1 MANENEGAAAQ
12 EKQVGIQRV
21 YLKDCSFEAP
31 GTPGVFSTEWKP
43 QIHLNVSTA
52 HDKIDAASGDAGDVY
67 DVTLTVEVRAE
78 LNEKVAF
85 LCEVKQSGLFLL
97 RGLNEQELAQVM
109 AIFCPTQLFPYA
121 REVVS
126 DLIAK
131 GGFPAMTLQPINFEA
146 MVAQRQQQMAAEA
159 H

>member
-1 MANENEGAAAQ
+1 MANENEAAAAQ

-31 GTPGVFSTEWKP
+31 GTPDVFNNEWKP
-43 QIHLNVSTA
+43 HIHLNVSTN
-52 HDKIDAASGDAGDVY
+52 HDKLEGASTEAGDVY

>member
-12 EKQVGIQRV
+12 EKQVGIQRI

-31 GTPGVFSTEWKP
+31 GTPEVFGSEWKP
-43 QIHLNVSTA
+43 HVHLNVSTNHA
-52 HDKIDAASGDAGDVY
+52 KVDAASGDAGDVY
-67 DVTLTVEVRAE
+67 DVTLTLEVRAE
-78 LNEKVAF
+78 LDEKVAL

-97 RGLNEQELAQVM
+97 RGLSEQEHAQVM

-131 GGFPAMTLQPINFEA
+131 GGFPAITLQPINFEA